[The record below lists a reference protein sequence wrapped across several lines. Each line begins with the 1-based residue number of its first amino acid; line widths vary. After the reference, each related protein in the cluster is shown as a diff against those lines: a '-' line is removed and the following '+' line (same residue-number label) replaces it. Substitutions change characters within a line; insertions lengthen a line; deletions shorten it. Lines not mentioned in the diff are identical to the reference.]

1 MGSASD
7 RGTDVVHRELGDGT
21 EEVLSGVE
29 GVVLLRIGEAE
40 EGTPSGL
47 DQGEREREF
56 RLKRVCAT
64 SFDIHG

>member
-47 DQGEREREF
+47 DQGERERE
-56 RLKRVCAT
+56 
-64 SFDIHG
+64 SFV